1 MFRGTILLSLT
12 ISLFRQPLID
22 RLTLVIAGNYGPFG
36 QSVVKLS
43 FNGISICKFD
53 DKNVKSRIELNPK
66 FPLQI
71 KQSKNTW
78 WLQNKWEII
87 LTLTLTV
94 HLQTMWS

>member
-53 DKNVKSRIELNPK
+53 DKKCKVKDRTDSEIP
-66 FPLQI
+66 
-71 KQSKNTW
+71 ST
-78 WLQNKWEII
+78 NKTIQKH
-87 LTLTLTV
+87 V
-94 HLQTMWS
+94 VAAK